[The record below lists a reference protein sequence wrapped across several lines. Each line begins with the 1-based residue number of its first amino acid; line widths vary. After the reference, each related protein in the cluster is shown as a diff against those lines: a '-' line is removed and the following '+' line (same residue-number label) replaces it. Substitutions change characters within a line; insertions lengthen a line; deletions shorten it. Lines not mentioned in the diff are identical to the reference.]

1 MPIEQKKEKI
11 MPVIAFANSKGG
23 SGKTTSALLLACA
36 LAETKP
42 TTIIDADPRHPIS
55 TWAGM
60 SGKPDRLSVVTNQS
74 EKTILDEIESA
85 STKDPFVIID
95 LEGTASRL
103 MSYAI
108 SQADLVIIPL
118 KEQQQDA
125 LAALDVIQEIHRDM
139 KATRRKIPYAVL
151 FTQSKAAV
159 KSRTARHIAAQFRE
173 NPQIDTFDV
182 EIHERDAFAAI
193 FSIGGAVSELDPKKV
208 NGLDKALENVEGF
221 RNEVIRKLR
230 ALAAESKGRAVA

>member
-1 MPIEQKKEKI
+1 

-55 TWAGM
+55 TWAKM
-60 SGKPDRLSVVTNQS
+60 PGKPEELSVVTNQS
-74 EKTILDEIESA
+74 EKTILDEIEA
-85 STKDPFVIID
+85 AATKDPFVIID

-139 KATRRKIPYAVL
+139 KATRRKIPYAAL
-151 FTQSKAAV
+151 FTQSRAAV
-159 KSRTARHIAAQFRE
+159 KSRTARHIAAQFRD
-173 NPQIDTFDV
+173 NPKIDTFDV

-193 FSIGGAVSELDPKKV
+193 FSIGGAVSQLDPKKV
-208 NGLDKALENVEGF
+208 NGLRKALENVEGF
-221 RNEVIRKLR
+221 RSEVIYKLR
-230 ALAAESKGRAVA
+230 GLTSEVEGRAVA